1 MTTSSTSVFELNR
14 DTLLRRSFQ
23 LAGLLEVSQNPS
35 ADDLALAS
43 DLLGMELLS
52 MQATGI
58 VVTHV
63 ERTTLSLVSGTA
75 EYTLPSDTLDVFVP
89 PDNVVGTIVPTTGA
103 ETPVMSISRA
113 EYLAIPNKT
122 STSTPT
128 LVFIERLATV
138 KAVFWMVPNATGA
151 LFRYAKIRFP
161 RDMDIGTV
169 TLDLAKRWQKA
180 ICYSMAYQVG
190 LAKSIPMGRVQFL
203 MSEAERFKAIAQAS
217 DVEKGHGQFWIA
229 TGAVR

>member
-23 LAGLLEVSQNPS
+23 LAGLLEASQNPS
-35 ADDLALAS
+35 ADDLSLAS
-43 DLLGMELLS
+43 DLMGMELLA

-63 ERTTLSLVSGTA
+63 DRTTLSLVAGTA

-89 PDNVVGTIVPTTGA
+89 ADNVVGTIVPASGA
-103 ETPVMSISRA
+103 ETPVMCISRA
-113 EYLAIPNKT
+113 EYIATPNKT
-122 STSTPT
+122 SQGTPT
-128 LVFIERLATV
+128 QVFIERLATV

-151 LFRYAKIRFP
+151 LFRYAKVRFP

-190 LAKSIPMGRVQFL
+190 LAKSIPMSRVQFL
-203 MSEAERFKAIAQAS
+203 MNEAERQKAMAQSS
-217 DVEKGHGQFWIA
+217 DVEKGHAQFYVD
-229 TGAVR
+229 TGGIR